1 MSLVYITRHYEN
13 IKNIENTADYYQF
26 MKSSSIAKPA
36 RSNRKKDKSR
46 AVIKLPDGKKLLTDS
61 KKSEHKTMGY
71 SETPLSEPCEFLR
84 KNGGVKWQRKR
95 DHICPKRD
103 EPVVPVP
110 RLEDLKKERQKREK
124 EKKKVNFIKKNAQCI
139 KNAPGKWHPPK
150 YIDFH
155 TGTPRNLKNSG
166 LVPQYVCSEAYG
178 KVPCYLR
185 LHKKIVS
192 DKPEI
197 CKIEQVQLAERC
209 KFKDAS
215 IRQLPLE
222 ERDNILKGLKQHFN
236 DVFKAYQA
244 GSLLIDTISKRLRK
258 SNLEKELRQLEHDI
272 FLLESNPII
281 FVSEF

>member
-13 IKNIENTADYYQF
+13 IKNIESTADYYQF
-26 MKSSSIAKPA
+26 IKGSSSMRP
-36 RSNRKKDKSR
+36 RQPVRKKDKSK
-46 AVIKLPDGKKLLTDS
+46 AVLKLPDGKRLLTDS
-61 KKSEHKTMGY
+61 KKSERKTMGY
-71 SETPLSEPCEFLR
+71 SETPLREPCEFLR

-95 DHICPKRD
+95 DHTCPKRD
-103 EPVVPVP
+103 EPVLPVP
-110 RLEDLKKERQKREK
+110 RLEDLKKEKHDK

-139 KNAPGKWHPPK
+139 KNAPAKWHPPK

-185 LHKKIVS
+185 LHKKLVS
-192 DKPEI
+192 NKPEI

-209 KFKDAS
+209 KFRDAS

-281 FVSEF
+281 YVSEY